1 MRKGVKVAIVGGV
14 FTVMVGGA
22 GYGAYNIVS
31 AVTGDG
37 GSSSLGGSQAKRT
50 GPPTGDEIKETS
62 HKFLSAWSKN
72 DPDEA
77 AHYTNNADGALAA
90 IEGWHDE
97 AFITRTVLTP
107 GKAVGAKVPFKVRAT
122 VTYDKKSRTLE
133 YASSLTVVRGETTG
147 RALVD
152 WEPSVLH
159 PDLRKGDKLVTG
171 EAAAPPIEA
180 VDRNGAVLTAGKYPS
195 LGPVLD
201 QLRAKY
207 GDETGGSPGVETSIE
222 RTAADGTTTTAKTLV
237 TLAKGRP
244 GRLRTT
250 ISASAQAAAEQAVTK
265 FPKAAVVAVSPT
277 TGGVLAVANHGYG
290 EFNAAF
296 SANRAPGSTMKI
308 ITAAALLDNAV
319 LPSMNAKAPCADS
332 VLALGQTFHNLKG
345 MAPDANATLSSS
357 FQRSCNTS
365 FIKLSD
371 DLGADKFAAEATRRF
386 GLGKDQD
393 WQTGI
398 PSFDGNVPVNGDS
411 QDPAGMIG
419 QGNVQMNPLNMA
431 SVTATAIT
439 GTFRQPILVAR
450 EYGDRKLATA
460 QGLPAPTVAQL
471 RAMMHAT
478 ATSPI
483 GTATQAMAGVPGVI
497 GAKTGSAESDGQAV
511 SDSWFTGYRD
521 GVATA
526 AAMVENGGHGGTAA
540 GPIVATVLKNAG

>member
-22 GYGAYNIVS
+22 GYGAYNIIS
-31 AVTGDG
+31 AVTEDG
-37 GSSSLGGSQAKRT
+37 GSSSLSGASAKRT

-62 HKFLSAWSKN
+62 QKFLKAWAKN
-72 DPDEA
+72 DPAEA
-77 AHYTNNADGALAA
+77 SHYTNNADGALASL
-90 IEGWHDE
+90 EGWHDE
-97 AFITRTVLTP
+97 AHITRTVLTA
-107 GKAVGAKVPFKVRAT
+107 GKPAGAKVPFKVKAT
-122 VTYDKKSRTLE
+122 VAWDKKTRTLE
-133 YASSLTVVRGETTG
+133 YASSLTVVRGQTTG
-147 RALVD
+147 RPLVD

-159 PDLRKGDKLVTG
+159 PDLQKGDKLVTG

-180 VDRNGAVLTAGKYPS
+180 VDRNGTVLTAEKYPS
-195 LGPVLD
+195 LSPVLD

-207 GDETGGSPGVETSIE
+207 GDEAGGSPGVETSIE

-237 TLAKGRP
+237 TLTKGRP
-244 GRLRTT
+244 GKLRTT

-265 FPKAAVVAVSPT
+265 YPKAAVVAVHPR
-277 TGGVLAVANHGYG
+277 TGEVLALANHGYG
-290 EFNAAF
+290 QFNTAF
-296 SANRAPGSTMKI
+296 LGKRPPGSTMKI
-308 ITAAALLDNAV
+308 VTAAALLDNRI
-319 LPSMNAKAPCADS
+319 LSSMNSNAPCDDS
-332 VLALGQTFHNLKG
+332 VLALGQTFHNLKN
-345 MAPDANATLSSS
+345 MAPDKNATLSSS

-371 DLGADKFAAEATRRF
+371 ELGGDKFAAEASQRF
-386 GLGKDQD
+386 GLGEN

-398 PSFDGNVPVNGDS
+398 QSYDGNVPVNGNS

-439 GTFRQPILVAR
+439 GTFRQPILVSPK
-450 EYGDRKLATA
+450 YGDRQLATA
-460 QGLPAPTVAQL
+460 QGLPGPTVTQL

-483 GTATQAMAGVPGVI
+483 GTATQAMAGVPGYI

-511 SDSWFTGYRD
+511 SDSWFTGFRD

-540 GPIVATVLKNAG
+540 GPIVAAVLKNAG